1 MQRWWKAGNREGVP
15 RAAFKALHCPL
26 APVNGTI
33 YASAGRT
40 HIQRQ
45 TDRHRQ
51 ADRRTH
57 TVARFCAPACV
68 WEGGGGVCACLAYY
82 EMNENEKQLMLK
94 SRKKRKW
101 KS

>member
-1 MQRWWKAGNREGVP
+1 MA

-40 HIQRQ
+40 HRQ
-45 TDRHRQ
+45 TDTRRQ
-51 ADRRTH
+51 AGRQIDARTLWH
-57 TVARFCAPACV
+57 AFVRLSACV
-68 WEGGGGVCACLAYY
+68 WEGVCACLAYY